1 MKKIADMYEISLDY
15 FVGILI
21 VFLIAVLCAITNRMA
36 FAAFDMCIIILLAI
50 IGNSIWKKQGAK

>member
-1 MKKIADMYEISLDY
+1 MKELANMYEISVDY

-21 VFLIAVLCAITNRMA
+21 VFIIAIVCVVTNHMV